1 MYIRLQFDD
10 KVRLITYF
18 VLRFSDGFLVKIFG
32 SIHKLG
38 LMIMID
44 PYEDYVSFKF
54 HGIDIIDILFYH
66 MEVPP

>member
-32 SIHKLG
+32 SINKLG

-44 PYEDYVSFKF
+44 PYEDWF

-66 MEVPP
+66 MEVPL